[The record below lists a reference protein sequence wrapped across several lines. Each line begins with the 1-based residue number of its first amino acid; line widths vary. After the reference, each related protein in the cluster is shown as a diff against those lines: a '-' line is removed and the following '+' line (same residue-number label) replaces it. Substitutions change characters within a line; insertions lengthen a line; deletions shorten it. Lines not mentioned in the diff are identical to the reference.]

1 MIEWRFDVL
10 EPMRV
15 LTLNAGSSS
24 LKFRVFEV
32 TDGAQAH
39 TPPKTIAAGAI
50 ENIGGEAIFNSHET
64 LSGTSLQRQEVS
76 DHAHAT
82 RWALKWLERT
92 VCATQGPGAFAKMI
106 DAVGHRVVHGG
117 DLFSQSVRMSSEVVN
132 EIERWNDLAPL
143 HNPASLAAIR
153 EAIVFFGDAMPMV
166 AAFDTAFYRGMPRR
180 AQMYAIPAEFAEKH
194 HIQRYGFHGIA
205 HASLAAGYAKVSG
218 RPLDTSRIITLHLGN
233 GCSATAVS
241 GGKALDTS
249 MGFTPLEGLIMGTRS
264 GDCDPSI
271 VGYLA
276 DKEQVSH
283 KEVERWLNEQSGLL
297 GISGISNQ
305 MDVLLE
311 AATADRESPAELAI
325 DMFCYRIRKYVGA
338 YLGALG
344 GADVIVF
351 GGGIG
356 ERAPEIRA
364 RVCSG
369 MDWCGLR
376 LDERRNRSAV
386 ELAPGE
392 GRCISRDDARLNAYV
407 VAADEEAYI
416 ASETVRCVQAG

>member
-1 MIEWRFDVL
+1 
-10 EPMRV
+10 
-15 LTLNAGSSS
+15 
-24 LKFRVFEV
+24 
-32 TDGAQAH
+32 
-39 TPPKTIAAGAI
+39 
-50 ENIGGEAIFNSHET
+50 
-64 LSGTSLQRQEVS
+64 
-76 DHAHAT
+76 
-82 RWALKWLERT
+82 
-92 VCATQGPGAFAKMI
+92 MI

-166 AAFDTAFYRGMPRR
+166 AAFDTAFYHGMPRR
-180 AQMYAIPAEFAEKH
+180 ARMYAIPTEMAEKH

-218 RPLDTSRIITLHLGN
+218 QSLDTARIITVHLGN

-344 GADVIVF
+344 GADAIVF

-364 RVCSG
+364 RVCYG
-369 MDWCGLR
+369 MDWCGLH

-392 GRCISRDDARLNAYV
+392 GMCISRDDARLEAYV